1 MNEFKAPVPLEFPV
15 EMLRQ
20 ITLSTDPD
28 SVAASYGF
36 DYETIKD
43 LIHFKT
49 KLAQV
54 ENAMMLDGE
63 LTTVLAGAG
72 LHAAVEKLAFR
83 VQDDRI
89 GTGDLIKSIEV
100 FKKIKDGNKP
110 QEAGTAG
117 QSVSLIINIPAI
129 GSEPA
134 KVIEVTQNQVID
146 VEAETIEEP
155 EEQSSAPAESF
166 SINI

>member
-28 SVAASYGF
+28 AVAASYGF

-43 LIHFKT
+43 LTHFKA

-54 ENAMMLDGE
+54 ENAMLLDGE
-63 LTTVLAGAG
+63 LTTVIAGAG

-110 QEAGTAG
+110 QETGVAG
-117 QSVSLIINIPAI
+117 QGVSLIINIPAI

-134 KVIEVTQNQVID
+134 KVIEVTQNQIID
-146 VEAETIEEP
+146 VEAEPVEESNDP
-155 EEQSSAPAESF
+155 IDTPAESF
-166 SINI
+166 SINL